1 MAVRFMPRQ
10 SPLRAVF
17 LSVLVCVLGL
27 SAGGCG
33 IFGPSK
39 NKNDDFS
46 DTLAVNEA
54 HIFQFQAGRS
64 GEVTATIIALSNQNA
79 ILRIWIGQFVG
90 DACFPIFGMDAFAA
104 VLNRTAINAPIQKG
118 TYCLQVQDAGALT
131 APVDYTVRVSHP

>member
-1 MAVRFMPRQ
+1 MSRQ
-10 SPLRAVF
+10 SSRLSGVF
-17 LSVLVCVLGL
+17 LSVLVCALGL
-27 SAGGCG
+27 SVGGCG
-33 IFGPSK
+33 IFGPTK

-54 HIFQFQAGRS
+54 HIFQFQSGKN
-64 GEVTATIIALSNQNA
+64 GEVTATITALSNQNA

-90 DACFPIFGMDAFAA
+90 EACLPILGMDAFAA

-118 TYCLQVQDAGALT
+118 TYCLQVQDAGGLT